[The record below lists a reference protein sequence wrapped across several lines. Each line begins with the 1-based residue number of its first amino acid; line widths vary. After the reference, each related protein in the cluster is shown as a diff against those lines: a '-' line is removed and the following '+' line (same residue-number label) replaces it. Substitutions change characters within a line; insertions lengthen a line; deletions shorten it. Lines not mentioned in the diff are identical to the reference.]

1 MINNAWP
8 RKPASSWRLSERRGI
23 DVKMTTAKQTK
34 REAKQLF
41 RLCLVN
47 GRVDEGRVRQVV
59 QSVLQSKRR
68 GYLALLGCFQRLLKL
83 DYAQHTAEIESAV
96 PLPTDLRAQVQA
108 GLDGVYGP
116 GIRALFVHNPALIG
130 GMRIQ
135 VGSDV
140 YDGSVRSGLGALERS
155 FGNTSTNGRNALT

>member
-1 MINNAWP
+1 M
-8 RKPASSWRLSERRGI
+8 K
-23 DVKMTTAKQTK
+23 TAKQTK

-47 GRVDEGRVRQVV
+47 GRVNEGRVRQIV

-68 GYLALLGCFQRLLKL
+68 GYLALLGYFQRLLKL
-83 DYAQHTAEIESAV
+83 DHAQHTAEIESAV
-96 PLPTDLRAQVQA
+96 ALPTDLRAQIQA

-116 GIRALFVHNPALIG
+116 GISALFVHNPALIG

-155 FGNTSTNGRNALT
+155 FGITSTNGRNALT

>member
-1 MINNAWP
+1 
-8 RKPASSWRLSERRGI
+8 
-23 DVKMTTAKQTK
+23 MTTAKQTK

-68 GYLALLGCFQRLLKL
+68 GYLALLGYFQRLLKL
-83 DYAQHTAEIESAV
+83 DYAQRTAEIESAV
-96 PLPTDLRAQVQA
+96 PLPTDLRARVQA
-108 GLDGVYGP
+108 GIEGVYGR
-116 GIRALFVHNPALIG
+116 GISASFVHNPALIG

-155 FGNTSTNGRNALT
+155 FGITSTNGRNALT